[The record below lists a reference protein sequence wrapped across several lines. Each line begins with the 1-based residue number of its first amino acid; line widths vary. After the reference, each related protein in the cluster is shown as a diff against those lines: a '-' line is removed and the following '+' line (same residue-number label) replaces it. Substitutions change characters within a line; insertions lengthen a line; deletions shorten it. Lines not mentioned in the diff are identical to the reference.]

1 MAAILAACSRETPA
15 PPPQPAANA
24 AVPHDGARLIRRL
37 ESDVN
42 TLNFL
47 LHTSDYERYVLDY
60 LSDPIIGLDRVM
72 KPIPATATS
81 WEVSPDGRT
90 FTFHLD
96 PKSAFSDGTPV
107 TASDFVFTL
116 HKLLDEQSPQFAT

>member
-1 MAAILAACSRETPA
+1 MRRHAAAIAMAAILAACSGETSA
-15 PPPQPAANA
+15 PPSRPPA
-24 AVPHDGARLIRRL
+24 AVPHDGGRLIRRL

-47 LHTSDYERYVLDY
+47 LHTTDYERYVLDY
-60 LSDPIIGLDRVM
+60 LYDPIIGLDREM

-96 PKSAFSDGTPV
+96 PKSTFSDCACARDE
-107 TASDFVFTL
+107 TA
-116 HKLLDEQSPQFAT
+116 